1 MGRRKNLFTW
11 SQRHEMAIYSE
22 NAGPTLM
29 GLMSK
34 AAALDAKRLNLDE
47 EIDLARALTMRLC
60 AMLGA
65 AVEAQKDRAPG
76 ELDELVCVV
85 QETVRTAL
93 KTVQDLVVSAAKV
106 RILDHGAIQLTSVSW
121 VVGEVTRAIDEV
133 VRARCGD
140 EVADGLVAR
149 IGKIKLPEDGTL
161 SKFVMKAADE
171 AFM

>member
-1 MGRRKNLFTW
+1 MGSSKNLYTW
-11 SQRHEMAIYSE
+11 ARRHDMAIYSE

-34 AAALDAKRLNLDE
+34 AAELDQQRLNLNE
-47 EIDLARALTMRLC
+47 EIDLARALVMRVT

-76 ELDELVCVV
+76 SLDELVCVI
-85 QETVRTAL
+85 QETVRNAL

-106 RILDHGAIQLTSVSW
+106 RVLDHGAIQLTSVAW

-133 VRARCGD
+133 VRMKCGD
-140 EVADGLVAR
+140 DVADRLVER

-161 SKFVMKAADE
+161 EKFTMKAADE
-171 AFM
+171 AFL